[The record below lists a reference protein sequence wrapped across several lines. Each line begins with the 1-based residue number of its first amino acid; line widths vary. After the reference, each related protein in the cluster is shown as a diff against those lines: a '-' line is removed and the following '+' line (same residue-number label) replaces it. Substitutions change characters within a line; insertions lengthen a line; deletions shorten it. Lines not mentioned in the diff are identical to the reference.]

1 MTLKGG
7 CYRVTWT
14 VAKVGEDPI
23 KMSELIRDV
32 ETGDQALA
40 TVRAR
45 YTQGETLKILS
56 VAQLR

>member
-1 MTLKGG
+1 M
-7 CYRVTWT
+7 TWT

-23 KMSELIRDV
+23 KMSELIRDI